1 MLVFIG
7 RNNGSNRRGYPSWA
21 LPSMDIFSLAGPCWI
36 WISLDPRAIWRLNEC
51 VIIPEFNI
59 VDILLISDILLC
71 DLMFIL

>member
-1 MLVFIG
+1 
-7 RNNGSNRRGYPSWA
+7 
-21 LPSMDIFSLAGPCWI
+21 MDIDDNTRVKAPNCMRIKVNPNPTRAKRPGPRWI
-36 WISLDPRAIWRLNEC
+36 WISRDLSAIWRLNEC